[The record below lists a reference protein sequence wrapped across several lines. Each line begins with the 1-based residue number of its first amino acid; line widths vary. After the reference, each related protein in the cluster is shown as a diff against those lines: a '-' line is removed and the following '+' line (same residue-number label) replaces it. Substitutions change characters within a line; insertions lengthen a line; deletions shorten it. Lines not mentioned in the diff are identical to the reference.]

1 MVRFTKGQRW
11 ISETEPELGLGKVL
25 RVEGRQVHIHF
36 PAAEVLRRYAVA
48 SAPIRRVKF
57 RIGDRVRRKDGR
69 IFVVSEVN
77 EKDDLIFYKVET
89 DHLPESDLSDLISF
103 STPQDRLAAGQVE
116 PNAYFDLRYHT
127 LRMQH
132 QSRRSAVRGF
142 TGGRIDLIAHQFYI
156 AHEVATRQSPRVLLS
171 DETGLGKTIEACLI
185 LHRLV
190 ISGRVGRVLIL
201 LPESLVHQW
210 FVELLRRFNL
220 LFKIYDEELCIS
232 TEQADPGVNPFLED
246 QLIICHLD
254 FVMGHPR
261 RTEQILSAP
270 WDMLIVDEAHHIKEN
285 TTSHELLADL
295 ADRTPRLLL
304 LTATPEQL
312 GRRNHFARLRL
323 LDPARY
329 FDLERFNDEAENYHR
344 IAAVAGRL
352 LDDKPLRVQDKQIL
366 LKLSVIRSEQSED
379 LDRAL
384 KDDPE
389 LRNRLVDDLIDRH
402 GMGRVVFRNTRRT
415 IKGFPRRRAHLNPLS
430 YDDNP
435 LLHLRQLAKTFE
447 KETESRADSSPCDFE
462 SDPRILWLARL
473 LRQLKREKVLLI
485 CHSVEKALAINKAL
499 EKQIQVK
506 IALFHENLSLIQ
518 RDRNAAWFAEKD
530 GARVLVCSEIGSEG
544 RNFQFARHLVLFDLP
559 LDPELLEQRIG
570 RLDRIGQKLTV
581 HIHIPY
587 ILGSVQEV
595 LARWYHEGLNAL
607 EKNLPGGHQVME
619 VFGLQVREQAL
630 SFYLPDRENSSAL
643 DRLITET
650 VSFRKELAKKLRK
663 GRDRLLELCAFRP
676 DRAENILHQVENRDN
691 AQELDRFMLR
701 IFEQYGI
708 DFEAL
713 SPRTYNL
720 RPNIR
725 FEDSFPGFLG
735 EEMSVT
741 FDRSAA
747 IRNEH
752 LRFLTWDHPMVTGAI
767 EMMLGSDRGNCAFA
781 LWRDQAD
788 PSILLEAIFVLE
800 CVAPANLH
808 VDRFLPGSP
817 VRVLVDHR
825 MEDGSMD
832 FPPDLFARR
841 LEDCPPDLFLEDP
854 SLLQDLF
861 PRMLDVARNLAE
873 KKVPGIISE
882 GLRTMQQGL
891 DKEIQR
897 LQHLVRVNP
906 NIRQEEIDL
915 AVRERDTLQQNISA
929 ARLRL
934 DALRLIWKGSRL

>member
-103 STPQDRLAAGQVE
+103 STPQDRLVAGQVE

-127 LRMQH
+127 LHMQH

-220 LFKIYDEELCIS
+220 LFKIYDEGLCIS

-435 LLHLRQLAKTFE
+435 LLHLRQ
-447 KETESRADSSPCDFE
+447 
-462 SDPRILWLARL
+462 
-473 LRQLKREKVLLI
+473 
-485 CHSVEKALAINKAL
+485 
-499 EKQIQVK
+499 
-506 IALFHENLSLIQ
+506 
-518 RDRNAAWFAEKD
+518 
-530 GARVLVCSEIGSEG
+530 
-544 RNFQFARHLVLFDLP
+544 
-559 LDPELLEQRIG
+559 
-570 RLDRIGQKLTV
+570 
-581 HIHIPY
+581 
-587 ILGSVQEV
+587 
-595 LARWYHEGLNAL
+595 
-607 EKNLPGGHQVME
+607 
-619 VFGLQVREQAL
+619 
-630 SFYLPDRENSSAL
+630 
-643 DRLITET
+643 
-650 VSFRKELAKKLRK
+650 
-663 GRDRLLELCAFRP
+663 
-676 DRAENILHQVENRDN
+676 
-691 AQELDRFMLR
+691 
-701 IFEQYGI
+701 
-708 DFEAL
+708 
-713 SPRTYNL
+713 
-720 RPNIR
+720 
-725 FEDSFPGFLG
+725 
-735 EEMSVT
+735 
-741 FDRSAA
+741 
-747 IRNEH
+747 
-752 LRFLTWDHPMVTGAI
+752 
-767 EMMLGSDRGNCAFA
+767 
-781 LWRDQAD
+781 
-788 PSILLEAIFVLE
+788 
-800 CVAPANLH
+800 
-808 VDRFLPGSP
+808 
-817 VRVLVDHR
+817 
-825 MEDGSMD
+825 
-832 FPPDLFARR
+832 
-841 LEDCPPDLFLEDP
+841 
-854 SLLQDLF
+854 
-861 PRMLDVARNLAE
+861 
-873 KKVPGIISE
+873 
-882 GLRTMQQGL
+882 
-891 DKEIQR
+891 
-897 LQHLVRVNP
+897 
-906 NIRQEEIDL
+906 
-915 AVRERDTLQQNISA
+915 
-929 ARLRL
+929 
-934 DALRLIWKGSRL
+934 